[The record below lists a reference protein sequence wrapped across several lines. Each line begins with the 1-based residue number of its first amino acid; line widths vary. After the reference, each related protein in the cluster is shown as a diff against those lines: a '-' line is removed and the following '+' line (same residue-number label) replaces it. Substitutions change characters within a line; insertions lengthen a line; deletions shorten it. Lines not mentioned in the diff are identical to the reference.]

1 MTILVTAATGNI
13 GKEIAK
19 QLVEAG
25 EQPRIYVRDENKA
38 KTLISDGD
46 YQLAVGDVTDL
57 AALESAMEG
66 VDAVYTAVLDAY
78 REDTTYLQNIITA
91 AKKAGT
97 KRIVLMSA
105 FKVENYP
112 DMPFIQWHNKAESEL
127 MASGLD
133 WTILRPDWFMQNFLA
148 YVKEGQL
155 NLPMGNGKNSFIDTQ
170 DIAAVAIA
178 ALKDSKHAGKAY
190 ALSGPEAMDHYQVA
204 ETITKVTGRP
214 CVFNNVDPQLVK
226 QGLEAQGYEEWYVN
240 MYLDITSPMRDGDV
254 RSPQPDLEQ
263 VLNRK
268 PVTLAKFIEKNLA
281 HFLDACPE

>member
-1 MTILVTAATGNI
+1 MTILVTAATGNV

-25 EQPRIYVRDENKA
+25 DQPRIFVRDESKA
-38 KTLISDGD
+38 KTMIPDGD

-57 AALESAMEG
+57 AALESAMQG
-66 VDAVYTAVLDAY
+66 VEAVYTAVLDAY

-91 AKKAGT
+91 AKNAGT

-105 FKVENYP
+105 FKVEAYP

-127 MASGLD
+127 MESGLD

-155 NLPMGNGKNSFIDTQ
+155 NLPMGSGKNSFIDTQ
-170 DIAAVAIA
+170 DIAAVAIE

-190 ALSGPEAMDHYQVA
+190 SLSGPEVMDHHQVA

-214 CVFNNVDPQLVK
+214 CVFNNIDPQLIK

-240 MYLDITSPMRDGDV
+240 MYLDITTPMRAGDV
-254 RSPQPDLEQ
+254 RTPQPDVEQ
-263 VLNRK
+263 ILNRK
-268 PVTLAKFIEKNLA
+268 PVSLAEFIETNKT